1 MMINDKRSMRGKLII
16 SALAFVS
23 ILSSCHFLFGYWG
36 DDKLEFDYDY
46 PNICFINKCGE
57 SVYIGYGAFSDS
69 SSELTTKTILSKGL
83 RRVKNNDQYKGYEVY
98 KRNDDLV
105 YQIVVIRR
113 STYKK
118 YTKEELAEKCIYDKK
133 YKFVIKQLARMNYT
147 VIYQ

>member
-1 MMINDKRSMRGKLII
+1 MMINDKRSMRYKLIFLAI
-16 SALAFVS
+16 AFVS
-23 ILSSCHFLFGYWG
+23 ILSSCKFFFGYR
-36 DDKLEFDYDY
+36 DDDELEFDYDY

-57 SVYIGYGAFSDS
+57 SVYIGY
-69 SSELTTKTILSKGL
+69 TKTILSKGL

>member
-1 MMINDKRSMRGKLII
+1 MEHSQTVLQNLLLKLY
-16 SALAFVS
+16 SPKD
-23 ILSSCHFLFGYWG
+23 FGV
-36 DDKLEFDYDY
+36 L
-46 PNICFINKCGE
+46 
-57 SVYIGYGAFSDS
+57 
-69 SSELTTKTILSKGL
+69 
-83 RRVKNNDQYKGYEVY
+83 KNNDQYKGYEVY

-133 YKFVIKQLARMNYT
+133 YKLVIKQLARMNYT